1 MATRPLRQ
9 YYATDDGP
17 LPVVFDVGLDP
28 LVAPWRAH
36 RERFLDAVRTF
47 GPADWD
53 GATRCDAWSAREVV
67 AHLVTVDGFWPVAM
81 APARDGGE
89 PSTLL
94 VGFDPSS
101 SPDRFV
107 QATTASTASDA
118 ELLERHAAA
127 LDGLHAFV
135 VALDG
140 EQWDRRCESPLGHLP
155 ARAILAHGYWDSWLH
170 ELDVLEPR
178 GDAPVTE
185 TDDLVAAT
193 AFSLLFAGLQGGLV
207 DDPDAVGPGP
217 DQPIDVCLAYSDLPG
232 RAFHLSVGTLADGV
246 RVAPCPPDHA
256 PVDAGRAIDLV
267 EGLAGRRP
275 TGAALA
281 GLPEAVAAQ
290 VRRASLTL

>member
-17 LPVVFDVGLDP
+17 LPVVFDIGLDS
-28 LVAPWRAH
+28 LVAPWLAH
-36 RERFLDAVRTF
+36 RERFLGAVRAF
-47 GPADWD
+47 GPTDWD
-53 GATRCDAWSAREVV
+53 GATRCDAWCAREVV

-89 PSTLL
+89 PSTFLT
-94 VGFDPSS
+94 GFDPSS
-101 SPDRFV
+101 SPDQFV
-107 QATTASTASDA
+107 QATTASMTDA

-127 LDGLHAFV
+127 LEGLHAFV
-135 VALDG
+135 AALDG

-170 ELDVLEPR
+170 EFDVLAPRGEEPR
-178 GDAPVTE
+178 VA

-207 DDPDAVGPGP
+207 GDPDAVGAGP
-217 DQPIDVCLAYSDLPG
+217 DRPIDACLAFSDLPG
-232 RAFHLSVGTLADGV
+232 RGFHLSVGTLADGV
-246 RVAPCPPDHA
+246 RVAPCPPDHD
-256 PVDAGRAIDLV
+256 PVDAGRAFDFV

-275 TGAALA
+275 TDAAVA
-281 GLPEAVAAQ
+281 GLPDAVAAQ
-290 VRRASLTL
+290 VRRAALTL